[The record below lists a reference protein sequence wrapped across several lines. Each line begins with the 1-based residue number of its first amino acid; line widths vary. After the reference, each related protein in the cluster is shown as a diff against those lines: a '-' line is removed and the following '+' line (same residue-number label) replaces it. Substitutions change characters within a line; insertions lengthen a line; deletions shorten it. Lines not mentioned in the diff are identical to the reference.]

1 LLKGLEISEVKYS
14 ELNYE
19 LRFDAEY
26 VQKNNLKLLNILL
39 KKSPVKIGDFAYVTD
54 GIHTSIDYSE
64 DSGINLISATSPR
77 ENYFDL
83 SRQVFISKEAHAE
96 NPRTA
101 LQKDDLIISTI
112 GTIGNCAVAD
122 ESILPANSDRNA
134 GIIRGINKYSPHF
147 VSTFLISKYGRFQ
160 TLRES
165 TGNVQLALF
174 LYKIRDLLVPNLQK
188 DFQLEIEKT
197 VLKAHQLIAQSKI
210 TYARAESLLLEA
222 LGLTDF
228 VPSLE
233 SVNVKSFKESFA
245 ATGRLDSEFYQ
256 PKYFQMLE
264 RIQKLKPKAIVPLE
278 ELLVSLT
285 NGQTPLHHDLSL
297 GEVSFLTAEH
307 VQDFRINF
315 DSSKRVLLEHH
326 QTILSRTRVEV
337 GDLLITIKG
346 RVGNVAVVEHV
357 PFETNIN
364 QDVGLMRLEPDIH
377 PYYLAGYLNSLPGK
391 LLVEQISTGQI
402 NPFLGLGNLKTIP
415 IPIFET
421 EQMNAWGEEIKRT
434 IKEGESQR
442 KRSEHLL
449 ETAKR
454 AVEMAIEQDEQTALA
469 WLTLQV

>member
-1 LLKGLEISEVKYS
+1 MDQIQIPRFTELFEQQISDIV
-14 ELNYE
+14 
-19 LRFDAEY
+19 
-26 VQKNNLKLLNILL
+26 VQ
-39 KKSPVKIGDFAYVTD
+39 
-54 GIHTSIDYSE
+54 
-64 DSGINLISATSPR
+64 
-77 ENYFDL
+77 
-83 SRQVFISKEAHAE
+83 SKE
-96 NPRTA
+96 
-101 LQKDDLIISTI
+101 
-112 GTIGNCAVAD
+112 
-122 ESILPANSDRNA
+122 
-134 GIIRGINKYSPHF
+134 
-147 VSTFLISKYGRFQ
+147 Q
-160 TLRES
+160 TD
-165 TGNVQLALF
+165 A
-174 LYKIRDLLVPNLQK
+174 
-188 DFQLEIEKT
+188 
-197 VLKAHQLIAQSKI
+197 SKI

-245 ATGRLDSEFYQ
+245 VTGRLDSEFYQ

-364 QDVGLMRLEPDIH
+364 QDVGLMRLEPNIH

-415 IPIFET
+415 IPIFEP
-421 EQMNAWGEEIKRT
+421 EQMDAWGEEIKRT
-434 IKEGESQR
+434 IKEGEVQR
-442 KRSEHLL
+442 RKSEHLL

-469 WLTLQV
+469 WLTLELNS